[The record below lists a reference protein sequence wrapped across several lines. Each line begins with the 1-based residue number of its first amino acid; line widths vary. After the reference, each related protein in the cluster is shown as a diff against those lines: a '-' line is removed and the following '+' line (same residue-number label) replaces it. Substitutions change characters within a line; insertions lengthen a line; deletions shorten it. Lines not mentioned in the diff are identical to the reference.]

1 MAVRVKG
8 LIAFV
13 LAVVFIF
20 MTLSALFPRTGDRSA
35 DITASL
41 NPQTTEAAGEYEEA
55 GRTVT
60 SASGTIHE
68 PSDDTPNAHQI
79 PPERP
84 ASPTSEWDIAEPVRQ
99 THLDPTKEFRI
110 LVGVMSPFSMSTR
123 RHIMRN
129 AYRQFPKDLPV
140 DVWFIMGDID
150 PWNPVNA
157 GKVQD
162 TYRLARE
169 WENNTN
175 HDIMGVDCTENMEDG
190 KTYEYLKKVGREF
203 SNRYT
208 HVMKSD
214 DDSFVNLPGNY
225 LFISVRLT
233 LALVQI
239 IREHKDEP
247 HLYWGATYTDGRFPA
262 EMWGSGY
269 LLSMD
274 LVEWIARSEI
284 PINNTIGLEDLQVV
298 EWIVDGGFHDNAINN
313 LTAFAGYP
321 WPELGDKVYKQENE
335 IRPFERWTLVTHP
348 LKENFM
354 WVDTANYYLS
364 LQW

>member
-13 LAVVFIF
+13 LAVAFIF
-20 MTLSALFPRTGDRSA
+20 MTLNAIFPRAEDRPA
-35 DITASL
+35 NFIAHA
-41 NPQTTEAAGEYEEA
+41 NPQTEVAAESEETEGTAAFAGEA
-55 GRTVT
+55 THGTSHRT
-60 SASGTIHE
+60 A
-68 PSDDTPNAHQI
+68 NAHPI
-79 PPERP
+79 PQQHPT
-84 ASPTSEWDIAEPVRQ
+84 SPTSEWDVVEPVPQ
-99 THLDPTKEFRI
+99 TYHDRTKEFRI
-110 LVGVMSPFSMSTR
+110 LVGVMSPFHKAAR
-123 RHIMRN
+123 RCLMRS
-129 AYRQFPKDLPV
+129 AYSQFPKDLPV
-140 DVWFIMGDID
+140 DVWFIMGDVD
-150 PWNPVNA
+150 HWNPVNA
-157 GKVQD
+157 ERVLD
-162 TYRLARE
+162 ASRIARD
-169 WENNTN
+169 WENNTH
-175 HDIMGVDCTENMEDG
+175 HDIMQVDCKENMEEG

-203 SNRYT
+203 SDRYT
-208 HVMKSD
+208 HVMKTD

-269 LLSMD
+269 VLSMD
-274 LVEWIARSEI
+274 LVKWISTSNI
-284 PINNTIGLEDLQVV
+284 PINNTVGLEDLQVA
-298 EWIVDGGFHDNAINN
+298 EWIVDGGLHDNAINN

-321 WPELGDKVYKQENE
+321 WPELGDNTYKQENE